1 MYLKVYFDVD
11 SQSNAEIISRLTTT
25 LGKSKETLAEEA
37 EKEAEKNNPANFGL
51 NFGYIATHRLLL
63 TFITPSPLPGL
74 TDIVSAVSQVRFHV
88 HQLFPCQGNVYFSF
102 LPLARY
108 FLSSCFSIWTRL

>member
-51 NFGYIATHRLLL
+51 NFGYIATR
-63 TFITPSPLPGL
+63 
-74 TDIVSAVSQVRFHV
+74 A
-88 HQLFPCQGNVYFSF
+88 
-102 LPLARY
+102 
-108 FLSSCFSIWTRL
+108 

>member
-1 MYLKVYFDVD
+1 MD

-51 NFGYIATHRLLL
+51 NFGYFFAQPYIFALKE
-63 TFITPSPLPGL
+63 
-74 TDIVSAVSQVRFHV
+74 QQ
-88 HQLFPCQGNVYFSF
+88 QLKKYG
-102 LPLARY
+102 
-108 FLSSCFSIWTRL
+108 

>member
-37 EKEAEKNNPANFGL
+37 EKEAER
-51 NFGYIATHRLLL
+51 T
-63 TFITPSPLPGL
+63 TLPTLDLILGIL
-74 TDIVSAVSQVRFHV
+74 QHIDCFKHIPHHLHSQV
-88 HQLFPCQGNVYFSF
+88 
-102 LPLARY
+102 
-108 FLSSCFSIWTRL
+108 

>member
-51 NFGYIATHRLLL
+51 NFGYIATQRLIL
-63 TFITPSPLPGL
+63 TYITPSPLPDL
-74 TDIVSAVSQVRFHV
+74 TDIVSVVSQVRFHV
-88 HQLFPCQGNVYFSF
+88 HQLFPCQGNVYFSLYTLDKVF
-102 LPLARY
+102 ST
-108 FLSSCFSIWTRL
+108 LSL